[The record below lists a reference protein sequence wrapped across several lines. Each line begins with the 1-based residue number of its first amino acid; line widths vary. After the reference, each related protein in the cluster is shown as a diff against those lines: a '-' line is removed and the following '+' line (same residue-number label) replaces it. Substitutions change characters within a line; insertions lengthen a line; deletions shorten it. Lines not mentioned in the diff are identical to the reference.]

1 MSIEEQKALIL
12 IESYLFPNKLKESDF
27 DILTMQVEYMTDH
40 DLFKLANQ
48 NFKTKDLEVQ
58 GVPLLSYFVRSLLS
72 QRGYHHAFV

>member
-58 GVPLLSYFVRSLLS
+58 GVPLLSFFVRSLLS
-72 QRGYHHAFV
+72 QRGYNHAIV